1 MVDSGPPPAGEPTRE
16 LPQLLVLTGLSGA
29 GRSTGAKVLEDLGFY
44 VIDNLPPGL
53 LRNVVDLNDLLD
65 TPRRLAVVVD
75 SRGGFPVTELQDAI
89 GDLEAAGIAVTVV
102 FLDAEDDALI
112 RRYEEH
118 RRPHPVDG
126 DTLAES
132 ISREREMLSKL
143 RESADMY
150 FNTTDTN
157 VHQLRQRIERQFQEL
172 STARPLRVAVTSFG
186 FKNGSPRDV
195 DLMFDVRFLPNPH
208 WVPELRAQTGR
219 DEGVREY
226 VFSHEDARTFNEYL
240 RSLLTFL
247 IPRFRDEGKSYV
259 SIGIGCTGGR
269 HRSVAFAEDL
279 GAWLADQGYRATIRH
294 RDSEV

>member
-1 MVDSGPPPAGEPTRE
+1 MVDSGPPPAGEPTRQ

-75 SRGGFPVTELQDAI
+75 TRGGFPVTELQDAI

-150 FNTTDTN
+150 LNTTDTN
-157 VHQLRQRIERQFQEL
+157 VHQLRQRFERQFQEL

-226 VFSHEDARTFNEYL
+226 VFSHEDARTFNEHL

-279 GAWLADQGYRATIRH
+279 GAWLSDQGYRATIRH
-294 RDSEV
+294 RDSEE